1 MEFALAW
8 PLSLVCRWRGIPIV
22 YVIHNDKPLLG
33 DYFPVYQSALQRLL
47 LRQASH
53 VVVLSDFVRRHIA
66 TTDRIRSGTGCT
78 LIPLGA
84 HDVGASHGARPL
96 REGEVRLLFLGRLL
110 RYKGLSMLADA
121 LEPLRDLPGWRLTI
135 AGMGPEAES
144 VQTRFGHFP
153 QVKVDW
159 VRELSETD
167 IDALLASHDVL
178 VCPYIEAS
186 QSGVLTEA
194 LYHGM
199 PSLVMP
205 VGALPEQINFGE
217 GGWVAPSASCE
228 GLRETIRMI
237 LAEPASIRRASLA
250 AGLMVAPPRNK
261 VWGDLIEAVAQRE
274 PANGWAPTI
283 VAPG

>member
-1 MEFALAW
+1 
-8 PLSLVCRWRGIPIV
+8 
-22 YVIHNDKPLLG
+22 
-33 DYFPVYQSALQRLL
+33 
-47 LRQASH
+47 
-53 VVVLSDFVRRHIA
+53 
-66 TTDRIRSGTGCT
+66 
-78 LIPLGA
+78 
-84 HDVGASHGARPL
+84 
-96 REGEVRLLFLGRLL
+96 
-110 RYKGLSMLADA
+110 MLADA